1 MRYIEV
7 MKSRLCGKRRKRR
20 RRRLAAKA
28 LLTFL
33 WSSALLWTIIILSS
47 SSLSSSLFTS
57 SFFDGVPRVEGVNG
71 EEEGED
77 ALTSLRSFKTSSAR
91 HHHHHHRRHRGD
103 ASFVGGGG
111 GRGSSSSSANDDD
124 GTLVDASAKTHGEEV
139 RFPLWHALE
148 YPTPSTSPRKG
159 QNEKT
164 TTKKEDLEEED
175 LEEEFVKIG
184 FISGTI
190 VVDQRKGADVGDEKF
205 RVKNLKVHR
214 DELDARAKRAV
225 QALAKRD
232 GMYRVRVPSNI
243 YASQESGRS
252 SFAQAA
258 SPAKCVVTSRLRES
272 FTLHMD
278 DNGNVLAVDYEAECP
293 VEVHLG
299 GADEERSAAEEEKEG
314 ASLFIADGAQFR
326 SVATARFPKRAPQL
340 NADAAMTDVKGHG
353 GPMDAKKAQEI
364 KTRRARGEKVDAT
377 TKDLTWWQR
386 NYMWV
391 IPVAYFMFM
400 NAVQGQPSSGGGG
413 GGGGSS
419 AAPPPPT
426 KKSN

>member
-1 MRYIEV
+1 MLFQ
-7 MKSRLCGKRRKRR
+7 KSRLCKRRKR

-28 LLTFL
+28 LLAL
-33 WSSALLWTIIILSS
+33 WWSALWTIIILSS
-47 SSLSSSLFTS
+47 SVPSFTS
-57 SFFDGVPRVEGVNG
+57 SFFDGVVPRVEGVNG

-77 ALTSLRSFKTSSAR
+77 ALTSLRSFKTSSSSAR
-91 HHHHHHRRHRGD
+91 HHHHHHHRRRHRGD
-103 ASFVGGGG
+103 AFVGGG
-111 GRGSSSSSANDDD
+111 GRGSSSSSANDD

-159 QNEKT
+159 HEKK
-164 TTKKEDLEEED
+164 TTKKEDLEED

-214 DELDARAKRAV
+214 DELDARAKRAL

-364 KTRRARGEKVDAT
+364 KARRARGEKIDAT

-413 GGGGSS
+413 GSS

>member
-1 MRYIEV
+1 MHA
-7 MKSRLCGKRRKRR
+7 SSSRR
-20 RRRLAAKA
+20 RRRLRRLRRRRATTLLAAAA
-28 LLTFL
+28 LFL
-33 WSSALLWTIIILSS
+33 LSASS
-47 SSLSSSLFTS
+47 SSS
-57 SFFDGVPRVEGVNG
+57 SFFGVVSSVEGVKNG
-71 EEEGED
+71 EEGDD
-77 ALTSLRSFKTSSAR
+77 ARVSFRSFKTAR
-91 HHHHHHRRHRGD
+91 HHHRGD
-103 ASFVGGGG
+103 DAFARGGGGG
-111 GRGSSSSSANDDD
+111 GRGSSSSSAARDDD
-124 GTLVDASAKTHGEEV
+124 RTLVDASAKTHGEEV

-159 QNEKT
+159 QNEK
-164 TTKKEDLEEED
+164 KEDVKEE
-175 LEEEFVKIG
+175 EEEFVKIG

-190 VVDQRKGADVGDEKF
+190 VVDQRKGADVADEKF

-214 DELDARAKRAV
+214 DELDARAKRAL

-243 YASQESGRS
+243 YASQDSGRS

-293 VEVHLG
+293 VDVHLG
-299 GADEERSAAEEEKEG
+299 GADEERNAAEEEKEG

-391 IPVAYFMFM
+391 IPVVYFMFM
-400 NAVQGQPSSGGGG
+400 NAVQGQPSSGGAGG
-413 GGGGSS
+413 PS
-419 AAPPPPT
+419 AAPPSTTTTT

>member
-1 MRYIEV
+1 MHA
-7 MKSRLCGKRRKRR
+7 SSSRR
-20 RRRLAAKA
+20 RRRLRRLRRRRATTLLAAAA
-28 LLTFL
+28 LFL
-33 WSSALLWTIIILSS
+33 LSASS
-47 SSLSSSLFTS
+47 SSS
-57 SFFDGVPRVEGVNG
+57 SFFGVVSSVEGVKNG
-71 EEEGED
+71 EEGDD
-77 ALTSLRSFKTSSAR
+77 ATVSFRSFKTAR
-91 HHHHHHRRHRGD
+91 HHHRGD
-103 ASFVGGGG
+103 DAFARGGGGG
-111 GRGSSSSSANDDD
+111 GRGSSSSSAARDDD
-124 GTLVDASAKTHGEEV
+124 RTLVDASAKTHGEEV

-159 QNEKT
+159 QNEK
-164 TTKKEDLEEED
+164 KEDVKEE
-175 LEEEFVKIG
+175 EEEFVKIG

-190 VVDQRKGADVGDEKF
+190 VVDQRKGADVADEKF

-214 DELDARAKRAV
+214 DELDARAKRAL

-243 YASQESGRS
+243 YASQDSGRS

-293 VEVHLG
+293 VDVHLG
-299 GADEERSAAEEEKEG
+299 GADEERNAAEEEKEG

-391 IPVAYFMFM
+391 IPVVYFMFM
-400 NAVQGQPSSGGGG
+400 NAVQGQPSSGGAGG
-413 GGGGSS
+413 PS
-419 AAPPPPT
+419 AAPPST
-426 KKSN
+426 TTKKKKSN

>member
-1 MRYIEV
+1 MH
-7 MKSRLCGKRRKRR
+7 SSSSR
-20 RRRLAAKA
+20 RRRLRRLRRRRATTLLAAAA
-28 LLTFL
+28 LFL
-33 WSSALLWTIIILSS
+33 LSASS
-47 SSLSSSLFTS
+47 SS
-57 SFFDGVPRVEGVNG
+57 SFFGVVSSVEGVKNG
-71 EEEGED
+71 EEGDD
-77 ALTSLRSFKTSSAR
+77 ATVSFRSFKTAR
-91 HHHHHHRRHRGD
+91 HHHHHHHRGD
-103 ASFVGGGG
+103 DAFARGGGGGGGG
-111 GRGSSSSSANDDD
+111 GRGSSSSSARDDD
-124 GTLVDASAKTHGEEV
+124 RTLVDASAKTHGEEV

-159 QNEKT
+159 QNEK
-164 TTKKEDLEEED
+164 KEDVE
-175 LEEEFVKIG
+175 EEEFVKIG

-190 VVDQRKGADVGDEKF
+190 VVDQRKGADVADEKF

-214 DELDARAKRAV
+214 DELDARAKRAL

-243 YASQESGRS
+243 YASQDSGRS

-293 VEVHLG
+293 VDVHLG
-299 GADEERSAAEEEKEG
+299 GADEERNAAEEEKEG

-391 IPVAYFMFM
+391 IPVVYFMFM

-413 GGGGSS
+413 GPS

-426 KKSN
+426 TKKSN

>member
-1 MRYIEV
+1 MH
-7 MKSRLCGKRRKRR
+7 S
-20 RRRLAAKA
+20 
-28 LLTFL
+28 
-33 WSSALLWTIIILSS
+33 SS
-47 SSLSSSLFTS
+47 SSLFFPSSSSSRRRRVRRRALTTLLAAAAALFLLSASSS
-57 SFFDGVPRVEGVNG
+57 SFFGVVSSVEGVKNG
-71 EEEGED
+71 EEGDD
-77 ALTSLRSFKTSSAR
+77 ATVSFRSFKTAR
-91 HHHHHHRRHRGD
+91 HHHHHRGD
-103 ASFVGGGG
+103 DAFARGGGGGGGG
-111 GRGSSSSSANDDD
+111 GRGSSSSSARDDD
-124 GTLVDASAKTHGEEV
+124 RTLVDASAKTHGEEV

-159 QNEKT
+159 QNEK
-164 TTKKEDLEEED
+164 KEDVE
-175 LEEEFVKIG
+175 EEEFVKIG

-190 VVDQRKGADVGDEKF
+190 VVDQRKGADVADEKF

-214 DELDARAKRAV
+214 DELDARAKRAL

-243 YASQESGRS
+243 YASQDSGRS

-293 VEVHLG
+293 VDVHLG
-299 GADEERSAAEEEKEG
+299 GADEERNAAEEEKEG

-391 IPVAYFMFM
+391 IPVVYFMFM

-413 GGGGSS
+413 GPS
-419 AAPPPPT
+419 AAPPPT
-426 KKSN
+426 TTKKKKSN

>member
-1 MRYIEV
+1 MHA
-7 MKSRLCGKRRKRR
+7 SSSRR
-20 RRRLAAKA
+20 RRRLRRLRRRRATTLLAAAA
-28 LLTFL
+28 LFL
-33 WSSALLWTIIILSS
+33 LSASS
-47 SSLSSSLFTS
+47 SSS
-57 SFFDGVPRVEGVNG
+57 SFFGVVSSVEGVKNG
-71 EEEGED
+71 EEGDD
-77 ALTSLRSFKTSSAR
+77 ARVSFRSFKTAR
-91 HHHHHHRRHRGD
+91 HHHRGD
-103 ASFVGGGG
+103 DAFARGGGGG
-111 GRGSSSSSANDDD
+111 GRGSSSSSAARDDD
-124 GTLVDASAKTHGEEV
+124 RTLVDASAKTHGEEV

-159 QNEKT
+159 QNEK
-164 TTKKEDLEEED
+164 KEDVEEEE
-175 LEEEFVKIG
+175 EEEFVKIG

-190 VVDQRKGADVGDEKF
+190 VVDQRKGADVADEKF

-214 DELDARAKRAV
+214 DELDARAKRAL

-243 YASQESGRS
+243 YASQDSGRS

-293 VEVHLG
+293 VDVHLG
-299 GADEERSAAEEEKEG
+299 GADEERNAAEEEKEG

-391 IPVAYFMFM
+391 IPVVYFMFM
-400 NAVQGQPSSGGGG
+400 NAVQGQPSSGGAGG
-413 GGGGSS
+413 PS
-419 AAPPPPT
+419 AAPPPTTT

>member
-1 MRYIEV
+1 MH
-7 MKSRLCGKRRKRR
+7 S
-20 RRRLAAKA
+20 
-28 LLTFL
+28 
-33 WSSALLWTIIILSS
+33 SS
-47 SSLSSSLFTS
+47 SSLFFPSSSSSRRRRVRRRATTLLAAAAALFLLSASSS
-57 SFFDGVPRVEGVNG
+57 SFFGVVSSVEGVKNG
-71 EEEGED
+71 EEGDD
-77 ALTSLRSFKTSSAR
+77 ATVSFRSFKTAR
-91 HHHHHHRRHRGD
+91 HHHHHHHRGD
-103 ASFVGGGG
+103 DAFARGGGG
-111 GRGSSSSSANDDD
+111 GRRGSSSSSARDDD
-124 GTLVDASAKTHGEEV
+124 RTLVDASAKTHGEEV

-159 QNEKT
+159 QNEK
-164 TTKKEDLEEED
+164 KEDVE
-175 LEEEFVKIG
+175 EEEFVKIG

-190 VVDQRKGADVGDEKF
+190 VVDQRKGADVADEKF

-214 DELDARAKRAV
+214 DELDARAKRAL

-243 YASQESGRS
+243 YASQDSGRS

-293 VEVHLG
+293 VDVHLG
-299 GADEERSAAEEEKEG
+299 GADEERNAAEEEKEG

-391 IPVAYFMFM
+391 IPVVYFMFM

-413 GGGGSS
+413 GPS
-419 AAPPPPT
+419 AAPPPPPT

>member
-1 MRYIEV
+1 MH
-7 MKSRLCGKRRKRR
+7 SSSSR
-20 RRRLAAKA
+20 RRRLRRLRRRRATTLLAAAA
-28 LLTFL
+28 LFL
-33 WSSALLWTIIILSS
+33 LSAS
-47 SSLSSSLFTS
+47 S
-57 SFFDGVPRVEGVNG
+57 SFFGVVSSVEGVKNG
-71 EEEGED
+71 EEGDD
-77 ALTSLRSFKTSSAR
+77 ATVSFRSFKTAR
-91 HHHHHHRRHRGD
+91 HHRGD
-103 ASFVGGGG
+103 DAFARGGGG
-111 GRGSSSSSANDDD
+111 GRRGSSSSSARDDD
-124 GTLVDASAKTHGEEV
+124 RTLVDASAKTHGEEV

-159 QNEKT
+159 QNEK
-164 TTKKEDLEEED
+164 KEDVEE
-175 LEEEFVKIG
+175 EEEFVKIG

-190 VVDQRKGADVGDEKF
+190 VVDQRKGADVADEKF

-214 DELDARAKRAV
+214 DELDARAKRAL

-243 YASQESGRS
+243 YASQDSGRS
-252 SFAQAA
+252 SFAQAG

-293 VEVHLG
+293 VDVHLG
-299 GADEERSAAEEEKEG
+299 GADEERNAAEEEKEG

-391 IPVAYFMFM
+391 IPVVYFMFM

-413 GGGGSS
+413 GPS
-419 AAPPPPT
+419 AAPPPTPT

>member
-1 MRYIEV
+1 MH
-7 MKSRLCGKRRKRR
+7 S
-20 RRRLAAKA
+20 
-28 LLTFL
+28 
-33 WSSALLWTIIILSS
+33 SS
-47 SSLSSSLFTS
+47 SSLFFPSSSSSRRRRVRRRATTLLAAAAALFLLSASSS
-57 SFFDGVPRVEGVNG
+57 SFFGVVSSVEGVKNG
-71 EEEGED
+71 EEGDD
-77 ALTSLRSFKTSSAR
+77 ATVSFRSFKTAR
-91 HHHHHHRRHRGD
+91 HHHRGD
-103 ASFVGGGG
+103 DAFARGGGGG
-111 GRGSSSSSANDDD
+111 GRGSSSSSAARDDD
-124 GTLVDASAKTHGEEV
+124 RTLVDASAKTHGEEV

-159 QNEKT
+159 QNEK
-164 TTKKEDLEEED
+164 KEDVE
-175 LEEEFVKIG
+175 EEEFVKIG

-190 VVDQRKGADVGDEKF
+190 VVDQRKGADVADEKF

-214 DELDARAKRAV
+214 DELDARAKRAL

-243 YASQESGRS
+243 YASQDSGRS

-293 VEVHLG
+293 VDVHLG
-299 GADEERSAAEEEKEG
+299 GADEERNAAEEEKEG

-391 IPVAYFMFM
+391 IPVVYFMFM

-413 GGGGSS
+413 GPS
-419 AAPPPPT
+419 AAPPPPPT

>member
-1 MRYIEV
+1 MH
-7 MKSRLCGKRRKRR
+7 SSSSR
-20 RRRLAAKA
+20 RRRLRRLRRRRATTLLAAAA
-28 LLTFL
+28 LFL
-33 WSSALLWTIIILSS
+33 LSASS
-47 SSLSSSLFTS
+47 SS
-57 SFFDGVPRVEGVNG
+57 FFGVLPTVEGVKNG
-71 EEEGED
+71 EEGDD
-77 ALTSLRSFKTSSAR
+77 ATVSFRSFKTAR
-91 HHHHHHRRHRGD
+91 HHRGD
-103 ASFVGGGG
+103 DAFARGGGG
-111 GRGSSSSSANDDD
+111 RRRGSSSSSARDDD
-124 GTLVDASAKTHGEEV
+124 RTLVDASAKTHGEEV

-159 QNEKT
+159 QNEK
-164 TTKKEDLEEED
+164 KEDVE
-175 LEEEFVKIG
+175 EEEFVKIG

-190 VVDQRKGADVGDEKF
+190 VVDQRKGADVADEKF

-214 DELDARAKRAV
+214 DELDVRAKRAL

-243 YASQESGRS
+243 YASQDSGRS

-258 SPAKCVVTSRLRES
+258 SSAKCVVTSRLRES

-293 VEVHLG
+293 VDVHLG
-299 GADEERSAAEEEKEG
+299 GADEERNTAEEEKEG

-391 IPVAYFMFM
+391 IPVVYFMFM

-413 GGGGSS
+413 GPS
-419 AAPPPPT
+419 AAPPPPPT

>member
-1 MRYIEV
+1 MH
-7 MKSRLCGKRRKRR
+7 SSSSSLFFPSSSSSSRR
-20 RRRLAAKA
+20 RRRVRRRATTLLAAAFA
-28 LLTFL
+28 LFL
-33 WSSALLWTIIILSS
+33 LSASS
-47 SSLSSSLFTS
+47 SSFFGVVVSS
-57 SFFDGVPRVEGVNG
+57 VEGVKNG
-71 EEEGED
+71 EEGDD
-77 ALTSLRSFKTSSAR
+77 ATVSFRSFKTAR
-91 HHHHHHRRHRGD
+91 HHHHHHRGDDAFARGGGG
-103 ASFVGGGG
+103 GGGG
-111 GRGSSSSSANDDD
+111 GRGSSSSSARDDD
-124 GTLVDASAKTHGEEV
+124 RTLVDASAKTHGEEV

-159 QNEKT
+159 QNEK
-164 TTKKEDLEEED
+164 KEDVE
-175 LEEEFVKIG
+175 EEEFVKIG

-190 VVDQRKGADVGDEKF
+190 VVDQRKGADVADEKF

-214 DELDARAKRAV
+214 DELDARAKRAL

-243 YASQESGRS
+243 YASQDSGRS

-293 VEVHLG
+293 VDVHLG
-299 GADEERSAAEEEKEG
+299 GADEERNAAEEEKEG

-391 IPVAYFMFM
+391 IPVVYFMFM

-413 GGGGSS
+413 GPS
-419 AAPPPPT
+419 AAPPPPPT

>member
-1 MRYIEV
+1 MH
-7 MKSRLCGKRRKRR
+7 S
-20 RRRLAAKA
+20 
-28 LLTFL
+28 
-33 WSSALLWTIIILSS
+33 SS
-47 SSLSSSLFTS
+47 SSLFFPSSSSSQRRRVRRRATTLLAAAALFLLSASSS
-57 SFFDGVPRVEGVNG
+57 SFFGVVSSVEGVKNG
-71 EEEGED
+71 EEGDD
-77 ALTSLRSFKTSSAR
+77 ATVSFRSFKTAR
-91 HHHHHHRRHRGD
+91 HHHHHRGD
-103 ASFVGGGG
+103 DAFARGGGGGGGG
-111 GRGSSSSSANDDD
+111 GRGSSSSSARDDD
-124 GTLVDASAKTHGEEV
+124 RTLVDASAKTHGEEV

-159 QNEKT
+159 QNEK
-164 TTKKEDLEEED
+164 KEDVE
-175 LEEEFVKIG
+175 EEEFVKIG

-190 VVDQRKGADVGDEKF
+190 VVDQRKGADVADEKF

-214 DELDARAKRAV
+214 DELDARAKRAL

-243 YASQESGRS
+243 YASQDSGRS

-293 VEVHLG
+293 VDVHLG
-299 GADEERSAAEEEKEG
+299 GADEERNAAEEEKEG

-391 IPVAYFMFM
+391 IPVVYFMFM

-413 GGGGSS
+413 GPS
-419 AAPPPPT
+419 AAPPPT
-426 KKSN
+426 TTKKKKSN

>member
-1 MRYIEV
+1 MH
-7 MKSRLCGKRRKRR
+7 S
-20 RRRLAAKA
+20 
-28 LLTFL
+28 
-33 WSSALLWTIIILSS
+33 SS
-47 SSLSSSLFTS
+47 SSLFFPSSSSSRRRRVRRRATTLLAAAAALFLLSASSS
-57 SFFDGVPRVEGVNG
+57 SFFGVVSSVEGVKNG
-71 EEEGED
+71 EEGDD
-77 ALTSLRSFKTSSAR
+77 ATVSFRSFKTAR
-91 HHHHHHRRHRGD
+91 HHHHHHHRGD
-103 ASFVGGGG
+103 DAFARGGGGGGGGG
-111 GRGSSSSSANDDD
+111 GRGSSSSSARDVDR
-124 GTLVDASAKTHGEEV
+124 TLVDASAKTHGEEV

-159 QNEKT
+159 QNEK
-164 TTKKEDLEEED
+164 KEDVE
-175 LEEEFVKIG
+175 EEEFVKIG

-190 VVDQRKGADVGDEKF
+190 VVDQRKGADVADEKF

-214 DELDARAKRAV
+214 DELDARAKRAL

-243 YASQESGRS
+243 YASQDSGRS

-293 VEVHLG
+293 VDVHLG
-299 GADEERSAAEEEKEG
+299 GADEERNAAEEEKEG

-391 IPVAYFMFM
+391 IPVVYFMFM
-400 NAVQGQPSSGGGG
+400 NAVQGQPSTGGGG
-413 GGGGSS
+413 PST
-419 AAPPPPT
+419 APPPPPT

>member
-1 MRYIEV
+1 MLFQ
-7 MKSRLCGKRRKRR
+7 KSRLCKRRKR

-28 LLTFL
+28 LLAL
-33 WSSALLWTIIILSS
+33 WWSALWTIIILSS
-47 SSLSSSLFTS
+47 SVPSSS
-57 SFFDGVPRVEGVNG
+57 SFFDGVVPRVEGVNG

-77 ALTSLRSFKTSSAR
+77 ALTSLRSFKTSSSSAR
-91 HHHHHHRRHRGD
+91 HHHHHHHRRHRGD
-103 ASFVGGGG
+103 AFVGGG
-111 GRGSSSSSANDDD
+111 GRGSSSSSANDD

-164 TTKKEDLEEED
+164 TTKKEDLEEEEEED

-214 DELDARAKRAV
+214 DELDARAKRAL

-364 KTRRARGEKVDAT
+364 KARRARGEKIDAT

-413 GGGGSS
+413 GSS

>member
-1 MRYIEV
+1 MH
-7 MKSRLCGKRRKRR
+7 S
-20 RRRLAAKA
+20 
-28 LLTFL
+28 
-33 WSSALLWTIIILSS
+33 SS
-47 SSLSSSLFTS
+47 SSLFFPSSSSSRRRRVRRRATTLLAAAAALFLLSASSS
-57 SFFDGVPRVEGVNG
+57 SFFGVVSSVEGVKNG
-71 EEEGED
+71 EEGDD
-77 ALTSLRSFKTSSAR
+77 ATVSFRSFKTAR
-91 HHHHHHRRHRGD
+91 HHHHHHRGDDAFARGGGG
-103 ASFVGGGG
+103 GGGG
-111 GRGSSSSSANDDD
+111 GRGSSSSSARDDD
-124 GTLVDASAKTHGEEV
+124 RTLVDASAKTHGEEV

-159 QNEKT
+159 QNEK
-164 TTKKEDLEEED
+164 KEDVE
-175 LEEEFVKIG
+175 EEEFVKIG

-190 VVDQRKGADVGDEKF
+190 VVDQRKGADVADEKF

-214 DELDARAKRAV
+214 DELDARAKRAL

-243 YASQESGRS
+243 YASQDSGRS

-293 VEVHLG
+293 VDVHLG
-299 GADEERSAAEEEKEG
+299 GADEERNAAEEEKEG

-391 IPVAYFMFM
+391 IPVVYFMFM

-413 GGGGSS
+413 GPS
-419 AAPPPPT
+419 AAPPPTTT

>member
-1 MRYIEV
+1 MH
-7 MKSRLCGKRRKRR
+7 SSSSR
-20 RRRLAAKA
+20 RRRLRRLRRRRATTLLAAAA
-28 LLTFL
+28 LFL
-33 WSSALLWTIIILSS
+33 LSASS
-47 SSLSSSLFTS
+47 SS
-57 SFFDGVPRVEGVNG
+57 FFGVLPTVEGVKNG
-71 EEEGED
+71 EEGDD
-77 ALTSLRSFKTSSAR
+77 ATVSFRSFKTAR
-91 HHHHHHRRHRGD
+91 HHRGD
-103 ASFVGGGG
+103 DAFARGGGG
-111 GRGSSSSSANDDD
+111 RRRGSSSSSARDDD
-124 GTLVDASAKTHGEEV
+124 RTLVDASAKTHGEEV

-159 QNEKT
+159 QNEK
-164 TTKKEDLEEED
+164 KEDVE
-175 LEEEFVKIG
+175 EEEFVKIG

-190 VVDQRKGADVGDEKF
+190 VVDQRKGADVADEKF

-214 DELDARAKRAV
+214 DELDARAKRAL

-243 YASQESGRS
+243 YASQDSGRS

-293 VEVHLG
+293 VDVHLG
-299 GADEERSAAEEEKEG
+299 GADEERNAAEEEKEG

-391 IPVAYFMFM
+391 IPVVYFMFM

-413 GGGGSS
+413 GPS
-419 AAPPPPT
+419 AAPPPPPT
-426 KKSN
+426 TKKKSN

>member
-1 MRYIEV
+1 MLFQ
-7 MKSRLCGKRRKRR
+7 KSRLCKRRKRR

-28 LLTFL
+28 LILAL
-33 WSSALLWTIIILSS
+33 WSALWTIIILSS
-47 SSLSSSLFTS
+47 SVPSSS
-57 SFFDGVPRVEGVNG
+57 SFFDGVVPRVEGVNG

-77 ALTSLRSFKTSSAR
+77 ALTSLRSFKTSSSSAR
-91 HHHHHHRRHRGD
+91 HHHHHHHYHRHRGD
-103 ASFVGGGG
+103 AFVGGG
-111 GRGSSSSSANDDD
+111 GRGSSSSSANDD

-159 QNEKT
+159 QNEK
-164 TTKKEDLEEED
+164 KEDVE
-175 LEEEFVKIG
+175 EEEFVKIG

-190 VVDQRKGADVGDEKF
+190 VVDQRKGADVADEKF

-214 DELDARAKRAV
+214 DELDARAKRAL

-293 VEVHLG
+293 VDVHLG

-391 IPVAYFMFM
+391 IPVVYFMFM

-413 GGGGSS
+413 SS
-419 AAPPPPT
+419 AAPPPTT

>member
-1 MRYIEV
+1 MH
-7 MKSRLCGKRRKRR
+7 SSSSSRR
-20 RRRLAAKA
+20 RRVRRRALTTLLAAAAA
-28 LLTFL
+28 LFL
-33 WSSALLWTIIILSS
+33 LSASS
-47 SSLSSSLFTS
+47 SSFFGVVSS
-57 SFFDGVPRVEGVNG
+57 VEGVKNG
-71 EEEGED
+71 EEGDD
-77 ALTSLRSFKTSSAR
+77 ATVSFRSFKTAR
-91 HHHHHHRRHRGD
+91 HHHHHRGD
-103 ASFVGGGG
+103 DAFARGGGGGGGG
-111 GRGSSSSSANDDD
+111 GRGSSSSSARDDD
-124 GTLVDASAKTHGEEV
+124 RTLVDASAKTHGEEV

-159 QNEKT
+159 QNEK
-164 TTKKEDLEEED
+164 KEDVE
-175 LEEEFVKIG
+175 EEEFVKIG

-190 VVDQRKGADVGDEKF
+190 VVDQRKGADVADEKF

-214 DELDARAKRAV
+214 DELDARAKRAL

-243 YASQESGRS
+243 YASQDSGRS

-293 VEVHLG
+293 VDVHLG
-299 GADEERSAAEEEKEG
+299 GADEERNAAEEEKEG

-391 IPVAYFMFM
+391 IPVVYFMFM

-413 GGGGSS
+413 GSS
-419 AAPPPPT
+419 AAPPPLT

>member
-1 MRYIEV
+1 M
-7 MKSRLCGKRRKRR
+7 
-20 RRRLAAKA
+20 AAAA
-28 LLTFL
+28 LFL
-33 WSSALLWTIIILSS
+33 LSASS
-47 SSLSSSLFTS
+47 SSFFGVVSS
-57 SFFDGVPRVEGVNG
+57 VEGVKNG
-71 EEEGED
+71 EEGDD
-77 ALTSLRSFKTSSAR
+77 ATVSFRSFKTAR
-91 HHHHHHRRHRGD
+91 HHHHHRGD
-103 ASFVGGGG
+103 DAFARGGGG
-111 GRGSSSSSANDDD
+111 GRGSSSSSARDDD
-124 GTLVDASAKTHGEEV
+124 RTLVDASAKTHGEEV

-159 QNEKT
+159 QNEK
-164 TTKKEDLEEED
+164 KEDVE
-175 LEEEFVKIG
+175 EEEFVKIG

-190 VVDQRKGADVGDEKF
+190 VVDQRKGADVADEKF

-214 DELDARAKRAV
+214 DELDARAKRAL

-243 YASQESGRS
+243 YASQDSGRS

-293 VEVHLG
+293 VDVHLG
-299 GADEERSAAEEEKEG
+299 GADEERNAAEEEKEG

-391 IPVAYFMFM
+391 IPVVYFMFM

-413 GGGGSS
+413 GPS
-419 AAPPPPT
+419 AAPPPPPT
-426 KKSN
+426 TKKKSNRYSILFFITARLHHHTSSDAPFYRI

>member
-1 MRYIEV
+1 MHSSSSSLFFPSSSS
-7 MKSRLCGKRRKRR
+7 SRRRR
-20 RRRLAAKA
+20 RRRLRRRRVRRRATTLLAAAAA
-28 LLTFL
+28 LFL
-33 WSSALLWTIIILSS
+33 LSASS
-47 SSLSSSLFTS
+47 SSFFGVVSS
-57 SFFDGVPRVEGVNG
+57 VEGVKNG
-71 EEEGED
+71 EEGDD
-77 ALTSLRSFKTSSAR
+77 ATVSFRSFKTAR
-91 HHHHHHRRHRGD
+91 HHHHHHHRGD
-103 ASFVGGGG
+103 DAFARGGGGGGGGG
-111 GRGSSSSSANDDD
+111 GRGSSSSSAARDDD
-124 GTLVDASAKTHGEEV
+124 RTLVDASAKTHGEEV

-148 YPTPSTSPRKG
+148 YPTPTTSPRKG
-159 QNEKT
+159 QNEK
-164 TTKKEDLEEED
+164 KEDVEE
-175 LEEEFVKIG
+175 EEEFVKIG

-190 VVDQRKGADVGDEKF
+190 VVDQRKGADVADEKF

-214 DELDARAKRAV
+214 DELDARAKRAL

-243 YASQESGRS
+243 YASQDSGRS

-293 VEVHLG
+293 VDVHLG
-299 GADEERSAAEEEKEG
+299 GADEERNAAEEEKEG

-391 IPVAYFMFM
+391 IPVVYFMFM

-413 GGGGSS
+413 GPS
-419 AAPPPPT
+419 AAPPTPPT

>member
-1 MRYIEV
+1 MHSSSSSSSS
-7 MKSRLCGKRRKRR
+7 SRRRR
-20 RRRLAAKA
+20 RRRLRRLRRRRATTLLAAAA
-28 LLTFL
+28 LFL
-33 WSSALLWTIIILSS
+33 LSASS
-47 SSLSSSLFTS
+47 SSS
-57 SFFDGVPRVEGVNG
+57 SFFGVVSSVEGVKNG
-71 EEEGED
+71 EEGDD
-77 ALTSLRSFKTSSAR
+77 ARVSFRSFKTAR
-91 HHHHHHRRHRGD
+91 HHHRGD
-103 ASFVGGGG
+103 DAFARGGGGGGG
-111 GRGSSSSSANDDD
+111 GRGSSSSSAARDDD
-124 GTLVDASAKTHGEEV
+124 RTLVDASAKTHGEEV

-159 QNEKT
+159 QNEK
-164 TTKKEDLEEED
+164 KEDVEE
-175 LEEEFVKIG
+175 EEEFVKIG

-190 VVDQRKGADVGDEKF
+190 VVDQRKGADVADEKF

-214 DELDARAKRAV
+214 DELDARAKRAL

-243 YASQESGRS
+243 YASQDSGRS

-293 VEVHLG
+293 VDVHLG
-299 GADEERSAAEEEKEG
+299 GADEERNAAEEEKEG

-391 IPVAYFMFM
+391 IPVVYFMFM

-413 GGGGSS
+413 GPS
-419 AAPPPPT
+419 AAPPPTTT

>member
-1 MRYIEV
+1 MH
-7 MKSRLCGKRRKRR
+7 S
-20 RRRLAAKA
+20 
-28 LLTFL
+28 
-33 WSSALLWTIIILSS
+33 SS
-47 SSLSSSLFTS
+47 SSLFFPSSSSSRRRRVRRRATTLLAAAAALFLLSASSS
-57 SFFDGVPRVEGVNG
+57 SFFGVVSSVEGVKNG
-71 EEEGED
+71 EEGDD
-77 ALTSLRSFKTSSAR
+77 ATVSFRSFKTAR
-91 HHHHHHRRHRGD
+91 HHHHHRGD
-103 ASFVGGGG
+103 DAFARGGGGGGGGG
-111 GRGSSSSSANDDD
+111 GRGSSSSSARDDD
-124 GTLVDASAKTHGEEV
+124 RTLVDASAKTHGEEV

-159 QNEKT
+159 QNEK
-164 TTKKEDLEEED
+164 KEDVE
-175 LEEEFVKIG
+175 EEEFVKIG

-190 VVDQRKGADVGDEKF
+190 VVDQRKGADVADEKF

-214 DELDARAKRAV
+214 DELDARAKRAL

-243 YASQESGRS
+243 YASQDSGRS

-293 VEVHLG
+293 VDVHLG
-299 GADEERSAAEEEKEG
+299 GADEERNAAEEEKEG

-391 IPVAYFMFM
+391 IPVVYFMFM

-413 GGGGSS
+413 GGGSS

>member
-1 MRYIEV
+1 MHSSSSLFFPS
-7 MKSRLCGKRRKRR
+7 SRRRLR
-20 RRRLAAKA
+20 RRRLRRRATLLAAAA
-28 LLTFL
+28 LFL
-33 WSSALLWTIIILSS
+33 LSAS
-47 SSLSSSLFTS
+47 S
-57 SFFDGVPRVEGVNG
+57 SFFGVVSPVEGVKNG
-71 EEEGED
+71 EEGDD
-77 ALTSLRSFKTSSAR
+77 ATVSFRSFKTAR
-91 HHHHHHRRHRGD
+91 HHHHHRGD
-103 ASFVGGGG
+103 DAFARGGGGGGGGG
-111 GRGSSSSSANDDD
+111 GRGSSSSSARDDD
-124 GTLVDASAKTHGEEV
+124 RTLVDASAKTHGEEV

-148 YPTPSTSPRKG
+148 YPTPTTSPRKG
-159 QNEKT
+159 QNEK
-164 TTKKEDLEEED
+164 KEDVE
-175 LEEEFVKIG
+175 EEEFVKIG

-190 VVDQRKGADVGDEKF
+190 VVDQRKGADVADEKF

-214 DELDARAKRAV
+214 DELDARAKRAL

-243 YASQESGRS
+243 YASQDSGRS

-293 VEVHLG
+293 VDVHLG
-299 GADEERSAAEEEKEG
+299 GADEERNAAEEEKEG

-391 IPVAYFMFM
+391 IPVVYFMFM

-413 GGGGSS
+413 SS
-419 AAPPPPT
+419 AAPPPTT

>member
-1 MRYIEV
+1 MH
-7 MKSRLCGKRRKRR
+7 SSSSSLFFPSSSSSSRR
-20 RRRLAAKA
+20 RRRVRRRATTLLAAAFA
-28 LLTFL
+28 LFL
-33 WSSALLWTIIILSS
+33 LSASS
-47 SSLSSSLFTS
+47 SSFFGVVVSS
-57 SFFDGVPRVEGVNG
+57 VEGVKNG
-71 EEEGED
+71 EEGDD
-77 ALTSLRSFKTSSAR
+77 ATVSFRSFKTAR
-91 HHHHHHRRHRGD
+91 HHHHHHRGDDAFARGGGGG
-103 ASFVGGGG
+103 GGGG
-111 GRGSSSSSANDDD
+111 GRGSSSSSARDDD
-124 GTLVDASAKTHGEEV
+124 RTLVDASAKTHGEEV

-159 QNEKT
+159 QNEK
-164 TTKKEDLEEED
+164 KEDVE
-175 LEEEFVKIG
+175 EEEFVKIG

-190 VVDQRKGADVGDEKF
+190 VVDQRKGADVADEKF

-214 DELDARAKRAV
+214 DELDARAKRAL

-243 YASQESGRS
+243 YASQDSGRS

-293 VEVHLG
+293 VDVHLG
-299 GADEERSAAEEEKEG
+299 GADEERNAAEEEKEG

-391 IPVAYFMFM
+391 IPVVYFMFM

-413 GGGGSS
+413 GPS
-419 AAPPPPT
+419 AAPPPPPT
-426 KKSN
+426 EKSN

>member
-1 MRYIEV
+1 MHSSS
-7 MKSRLCGKRRKRR
+7 SRLRRLRRLRR
-20 RRRLAAKA
+20 RRATTLLAAAA
-28 LLTFL
+28 LFL
-33 WSSALLWTIIILSS
+33 LSASS
-47 SSLSSSLFTS
+47 SS
-57 SFFDGVPRVEGVNG
+57 FFGVLPTVEGVKNG
-71 EEEGED
+71 EEGDD
-77 ALTSLRSFKTSSAR
+77 ATVSFRSFKTAR
-91 HHHHHHRRHRGD
+91 HHRGD
-103 ASFVGGGG
+103 DAFARGGGG
-111 GRGSSSSSANDDD
+111 GRRGSSSSSARDDD
-124 GTLVDASAKTHGEEV
+124 RTLVDASAKTHGEEV

-148 YPTPSTSPRKG
+148 YPTPTTSPRKG
-159 QNEKT
+159 QNEK
-164 TTKKEDLEEED
+164 KEDVEE
-175 LEEEFVKIG
+175 EEEFVKIG

-190 VVDQRKGADVGDEKF
+190 VVDQRKGADVADEKF

-214 DELDARAKRAV
+214 DELDARAKRAL

-243 YASQESGRS
+243 YASQDSGRS

-293 VEVHLG
+293 VDVHLG
-299 GADEERSAAEEEKEG
+299 GADEERNAAEEEKEG

-413 GGGGSS
+413 GGGGGSS

>member
-1 MRYIEV
+1 MH
-7 MKSRLCGKRRKRR
+7 SSSSR
-20 RRRLAAKA
+20 RRRLRRLRRRRATTLLAAAA
-28 LLTFL
+28 LFL
-33 WSSALLWTIIILSS
+33 LSASS
-47 SSLSSSLFTS
+47 SS
-57 SFFDGVPRVEGVNG
+57 FFGVLPTVEGVKNG
-71 EEEGED
+71 EEGDD
-77 ALTSLRSFKTSSAR
+77 ATVSFRSFKTAR
-91 HHHHHHRRHRGD
+91 HHRGD
-103 ASFVGGGG
+103 DAFARGGGG
-111 GRGSSSSSANDDD
+111 GRGSSSSSARDDD
-124 GTLVDASAKTHGEEV
+124 RTLVDASAKTHGEEV

-159 QNEKT
+159 QNEK
-164 TTKKEDLEEED
+164 KEDVE
-175 LEEEFVKIG
+175 EEEFVKIG

-190 VVDQRKGADVGDEKF
+190 VVDQRKGADVADEKF

-214 DELDARAKRAV
+214 DELDARAKRAL

-243 YASQESGRS
+243 YASQDSGRS

-293 VEVHLG
+293 VDVHLG
-299 GADEERSAAEEEKEG
+299 GADEERNAAEEEKEG

-391 IPVAYFMFM
+391 IPVVYFMFM

-413 GGGGSS
+413 GGGSS
-419 AAPPPPT
+419 AAPPPTT

>member
-1 MRYIEV
+1 MHA
-7 MKSRLCGKRRKRR
+7 SSSRR
-20 RRRLAAKA
+20 RRRLRRLRRRRATTLLAAAA
-28 LLTFL
+28 LFL
-33 WSSALLWTIIILSS
+33 LSASS
-47 SSLSSSLFTS
+47 SSS
-57 SFFDGVPRVEGVNG
+57 SFFGVVSSVEGVKNG
-71 EEEGED
+71 EEGDD
-77 ALTSLRSFKTSSAR
+77 ARVSFRSFKTAR
-91 HHHHHHRRHRGD
+91 HHHRGD
-103 ASFVGGGG
+103 DAFARGGGGG
-111 GRGSSSSSANDDD
+111 GRGSSSSSAARDDD
-124 GTLVDASAKTHGEEV
+124 RTLVDASAKTHGEEV

-148 YPTPSTSPRKG
+148 YPTPTTSPRKG
-159 QNEKT
+159 QNEK
-164 TTKKEDLEEED
+164 KEDVE
-175 LEEEFVKIG
+175 EEEFVKIG

-190 VVDQRKGADVGDEKF
+190 VVDQRKGADVADEKF

-214 DELDARAKRAV
+214 DELDARAKRAL

-243 YASQESGRS
+243 YASQDSGRS

-293 VEVHLG
+293 VDVHLG
-299 GADEERSAAEEEKEG
+299 GADEERNAAEEEKEG

-391 IPVAYFMFM
+391 IPVVYFMFM
-400 NAVQGQPSSGGGG
+400 NAVQGQPSSGGAGG
-413 GGGGSS
+413 PS
-419 AAPPPPT
+419 AAPPST
-426 KKSN
+426 TTKKKKSN

>member
-1 MRYIEV
+1 MH
-7 MKSRLCGKRRKRR
+7 SSSSSLFFPSSSSSSRR
-20 RRRLAAKA
+20 RRRVRRRATTLLAAAFA
-28 LLTFL
+28 LFL
-33 WSSALLWTIIILSS
+33 LSASS
-47 SSLSSSLFTS
+47 SSFFGVVVSS
-57 SFFDGVPRVEGVNG
+57 VEGVKNG
-71 EEEGED
+71 EEGDD
-77 ALTSLRSFKTSSAR
+77 ATVSFRSFKTAR
-91 HHHHHHRRHRGD
+91 HHHHHHRGDDAFARGGGG
-103 ASFVGGGG
+103 GGGG
-111 GRGSSSSSANDDD
+111 GRGSSSSSARDDD
-124 GTLVDASAKTHGEEV
+124 RTLVDASAKTHGEEV

-159 QNEKT
+159 QNEK
-164 TTKKEDLEEED
+164 KEDVE
-175 LEEEFVKIG
+175 EEEFVKIG

-190 VVDQRKGADVGDEKF
+190 VVDQRKGADVADEKF

-214 DELDARAKRAV
+214 DELDARAKRAL

-243 YASQESGRS
+243 YASQDSGRS

-293 VEVHLG
+293 VDVHLG
-299 GADEERSAAEEEKEG
+299 GADEERNAAEEEKEG

-391 IPVAYFMFM
+391 IPVVYFMFM

-413 GGGGSS
+413 GPS
-419 AAPPPPT
+419 AAPPPPPT
-426 KKSN
+426 EKSN

>member
-1 MRYIEV
+1 MH
-7 MKSRLCGKRRKRR
+7 
-20 RRRLAAKA
+20 
-28 LLTFL
+28 
-33 WSSALLWTIIILSS
+33 SS
-47 SSLSSSLFTS
+47 SSLFFPSSRRRLRRRLGRRRRATLFFAAALFLLSASS
-57 SFFDGVPRVEGVNG
+57 SFFGVLSPVEGVKNG
-71 EEEGED
+71 EDEEGDD
-77 ALTSLRSFKTSSAR
+77 ATVSFRSFKTAR
-91 HHHHHHRRHRGD
+91 HHHHHRGD
-103 ASFVGGGG
+103 DAFARGGGG
-111 GRGSSSSSANDDD
+111 GRGSSSSSARDDD
-124 GTLVDASAKTHGEEV
+124 RTLVDASAKTHGEEV

-159 QNEKT
+159 QNEK
-164 TTKKEDLEEED
+164 KEDVE
-175 LEEEFVKIG
+175 EEEFVKIG

-190 VVDQRKGADVGDEKF
+190 VVDQRKGADVADEKF

-214 DELDARAKRAV
+214 DELDARAKRAL

-243 YASQESGRS
+243 YASQDSGRS

-293 VEVHLG
+293 VDVHLG
-299 GADEERSAAEEEKEG
+299 GADEERNAAEEEKEG

-391 IPVAYFMFM
+391 IPVVYFMFM

-413 GGGGSS
+413 GPS
-419 AAPPPPT
+419 AAPPPPPT

>member
-1 MRYIEV
+1 MH
-7 MKSRLCGKRRKRR
+7 SSSSSRR
-20 RRRLAAKA
+20 RRVRRRALTTLLAAAAA
-28 LLTFL
+28 LFL
-33 WSSALLWTIIILSS
+33 LSASS
-47 SSLSSSLFTS
+47 SSFFGVVSS
-57 SFFDGVPRVEGVNG
+57 VEGVKNG
-71 EEEGED
+71 EEGDD
-77 ALTSLRSFKTSSAR
+77 ATVSFRSFKTAR
-91 HHHHHHRRHRGD
+91 HHHHHRGD
-103 ASFVGGGG
+103 DAFARGGGGGGGG
-111 GRGSSSSSANDDD
+111 GRGSSSSSARDDD
-124 GTLVDASAKTHGEEV
+124 RTLVDASAKTHGEEV

-159 QNEKT
+159 QNEK
-164 TTKKEDLEEED
+164 KEDVE
-175 LEEEFVKIG
+175 EEEFVKIG

-190 VVDQRKGADVGDEKF
+190 VVDQRKGADVADEKF

-214 DELDARAKRAV
+214 DELDARAKRAL

-243 YASQESGRS
+243 YASQDSGRS

-293 VEVHLG
+293 VDVHLG
-299 GADEERSAAEEEKEG
+299 GADEERNAAEEEKEG
-314 ASLFIADGAQFR
+314 ASLFIADGAQVR

-391 IPVAYFMFM
+391 IPVVYFMFM

-413 GGGGSS
+413 GPS
-419 AAPPPPT
+419 AAPPPPPT

>member
-1 MRYIEV
+1 MH
-7 MKSRLCGKRRKRR
+7 SSSSR
-20 RRRLAAKA
+20 RRRLRRLRRRRATTLLAAAFA
-28 LLTFL
+28 LFL
-33 WSSALLWTIIILSS
+33 LSASS
-47 SSLSSSLFTS
+47 SSFFGVVSS
-57 SFFDGVPRVEGVNG
+57 VEGVKNG
-71 EEEGED
+71 EEGDD
-77 ALTSLRSFKTSSAR
+77 ATVSFRSFKTAR
-91 HHHHHHRRHRGD
+91 HHRGD
-103 ASFVGGGG
+103 DAFARGGGG
-111 GRGSSSSSANDDD
+111 GRRGSSSSSARDDD
-124 GTLVDASAKTHGEEV
+124 RTLVDASAKTHGEEV

-159 QNEKT
+159 QNEK
-164 TTKKEDLEEED
+164 KEDVE
-175 LEEEFVKIG
+175 EEEFVKIG

-190 VVDQRKGADVGDEKF
+190 VVDQRKGADVADEKF

-214 DELDARAKRAV
+214 DELDARAKRAL

-243 YASQESGRS
+243 YASQDSGRS

-293 VEVHLG
+293 VDVHLG
-299 GADEERSAAEEEKEG
+299 GADEERNAAEEEKEG

-391 IPVAYFMFM
+391 IPVVYFMFM

-413 GGGGSS
+413 GPS
-419 AAPPPPT
+419 AAPPPTTT

>member
-1 MRYIEV
+1 MHSSSSLFFPSSS
-7 MKSRLCGKRRKRR
+7 SRRRLRLR
-20 RRRLAAKA
+20 RRRLRRRATTLLAAAFA
-28 LLTFL
+28 LFL
-33 WSSALLWTIIILSS
+33 LSASS
-47 SSLSSSLFTS
+47 SSFFGVVVSS
-57 SFFDGVPRVEGVNG
+57 VEGVKNG
-71 EEEGED
+71 EEGDD
-77 ALTSLRSFKTSSAR
+77 ATVSFRSFKTAR
-91 HHHHHHRRHRGD
+91 HHRGD
-103 ASFVGGGG
+103 DAFARGGGG
-111 GRGSSSSSANDDD
+111 RRRGSSSSSARDDD
-124 GTLVDASAKTHGEEV
+124 RTLVDASAKTHGEEV

-148 YPTPSTSPRKG
+148 YPTPTTSPRKG
-159 QNEKT
+159 QNEK
-164 TTKKEDLEEED
+164 KEDVEE
-175 LEEEFVKIG
+175 EEEFVKIG

-190 VVDQRKGADVGDEKF
+190 VVDQRKGADVADEKF

-214 DELDARAKRAV
+214 DELDARAKRAL

-243 YASQESGRS
+243 YASQDSGRS

-293 VEVHLG
+293 VDVHLG
-299 GADEERSAAEEEKEG
+299 GADEERNAAEEEKEG

-391 IPVAYFMFM
+391 IPVVYFMFM

-413 GGGGSS
+413 GPS
-419 AAPPPPT
+419 AAPPPPPT

>member
-1 MRYIEV
+1 MLFQ
-7 MKSRLCGKRRKRR
+7 KSRLCKRRKRR
-20 RRRLAAKA
+20 RRLASKA
-28 LLTFL
+28 LLAL
-33 WSSALLWTIIILSS
+33 WWSALWTIIILSS
-47 SSLSSSLFTS
+47 SVPSSS
-57 SFFDGVPRVEGVNG
+57 SFFDGVVPRVEGVNG

-77 ALTSLRSFKTSSAR
+77 ALTSLRSFKTSSSSAR
-91 HHHHHHRRHRGD
+91 HHHHHHHYHRHRGD
-103 ASFVGGGG
+103 AFVGGG
-111 GRGSSSSSANDDD
+111 GRGSSSSSANDD

-159 QNEKT
+159 QNEK
-164 TTKKEDLEEED
+164 KEDVE
-175 LEEEFVKIG
+175 EEEFVKIG

-190 VVDQRKGADVGDEKF
+190 VVDQRKGADVADEKF

-214 DELDARAKRAV
+214 DELDARAKRAL

-413 GGGGSS
+413 GSS

>member
-1 MRYIEV
+1 MH
-7 MKSRLCGKRRKRR
+7 S
-20 RRRLAAKA
+20 
-28 LLTFL
+28 
-33 WSSALLWTIIILSS
+33 SS
-47 SSLSSSLFTS
+47 SSLFFPSSSSSQRRRVRRRATTLLAAAAALFLLSASSS
-57 SFFDGVPRVEGVNG
+57 SFFGVVSSVEGVKNG
-71 EEEGED
+71 EEGDD
-77 ALTSLRSFKTSSAR
+77 ATVSFRSFKTAR
-91 HHHHHHRRHRGD
+91 HHHRGD
-103 ASFVGGGG
+103 DAFARGGGGG
-111 GRGSSSSSANDDD
+111 GRGSSSSSAARDDD
-124 GTLVDASAKTHGEEV
+124 RTLVDASAKTHGEEV

-159 QNEKT
+159 QNEK
-164 TTKKEDLEEED
+164 KEDVE
-175 LEEEFVKIG
+175 EEEFVKIG

-190 VVDQRKGADVGDEKF
+190 VVDQRKGADVADEKF

-214 DELDARAKRAV
+214 DELDARAKRAL

-243 YASQESGRS
+243 YASQDSGRS

-293 VEVHLG
+293 VDVHLG
-299 GADEERSAAEEEKEG
+299 GADEERNAAEEEKEG

-391 IPVAYFMFM
+391 IPVVYFMFM
-400 NAVQGQPSSGGGG
+400 NAVQGQPSSGGG
-413 GGGGSS
+413 
-419 AAPPPPT
+419 AAEGPPPPT
-426 KKSN
+426 TKKSN

>member
-1 MRYIEV
+1 MH
-7 MKSRLCGKRRKRR
+7 S
-20 RRRLAAKA
+20 
-28 LLTFL
+28 
-33 WSSALLWTIIILSS
+33 SS
-47 SSLSSSLFTS
+47 SSLFFPSSSSSQRRRVRRRATTLLAAAAALFLLSASSS
-57 SFFDGVPRVEGVNG
+57 SFFGVVSSVEGVKNG
-71 EEEGED
+71 EEGDD
-77 ALTSLRSFKTSSAR
+77 ATVSFRSFKTAR
-91 HHHHHHRRHRGD
+91 HHHHHRGD
-103 ASFVGGGG
+103 DAFARGGGGGGGG
-111 GRGSSSSSANDDD
+111 GRGSSSSSARDDD
-124 GTLVDASAKTHGEEV
+124 RTLVDASAKTHGEEV

-159 QNEKT
+159 QNEK
-164 TTKKEDLEEED
+164 KEDVE
-175 LEEEFVKIG
+175 EEEFVKIG

-190 VVDQRKGADVGDEKF
+190 VVDQRKGADVADEKF

-214 DELDARAKRAV
+214 DELDARAKRAL

-243 YASQESGRS
+243 YASQDSGRS

-293 VEVHLG
+293 VDVHLG
-299 GADEERSAAEEEKEG
+299 GADEERNAAEEEKEG

-413 GGGGSS
+413 GPS
-419 AAPPPPT
+419 AAPPPPPT

>member
-1 MRYIEV
+1 MLFQ
-7 MKSRLCGKRRKRR
+7 KSRLCKRRKRR

-28 LLTFL
+28 LILAL
-33 WSSALLWTIIILSS
+33 WSALWTIIILSS
-47 SSLSSSLFTS
+47 SVPSFTS
-57 SFFDGVPRVEGVNG
+57 SFFDGVVPRVEGVNG

-77 ALTSLRSFKTSSAR
+77 ALTSLRSFKTSSSSAR
-91 HHHHHHRRHRGD
+91 HHHHHHHHRRRHRGD
-103 ASFVGGGG
+103 AFVGGG

-164 TTKKEDLEEED
+164 TTKKEDLEEEEED

-214 DELDARAKRAV
+214 DELDARAKRAL

-364 KTRRARGEKVDAT
+364 KARRARGEKIDAT

-413 GGGGSS
+413 GGGSS

>member
-1 MRYIEV
+1 MHA
-7 MKSRLCGKRRKRR
+7 SSSRR
-20 RRRLAAKA
+20 RRRLRRLRRGRRATTLLAAAA
-28 LLTFL
+28 LFL
-33 WSSALLWTIIILSS
+33 LSASS
-47 SSLSSSLFTS
+47 SSS
-57 SFFDGVPRVEGVNG
+57 SFFGVVSSVEGVKNG
-71 EEEGED
+71 EEGDD
-77 ALTSLRSFKTSSAR
+77 ARVSFRSFKTAR
-91 HHHHHHRRHRGD
+91 HHHRGD
-103 ASFVGGGG
+103 DAFARGGGGG
-111 GRGSSSSSANDDD
+111 GRGSSSSSAARDDD
-124 GTLVDASAKTHGEEV
+124 RTLVDASAKTHGEEV

-159 QNEKT
+159 QNEK
-164 TTKKEDLEEED
+164 KEDVKEE
-175 LEEEFVKIG
+175 EEEFVKIG

-190 VVDQRKGADVGDEKF
+190 VVDQRKGADVADEKF

-214 DELDARAKRAV
+214 DELDARAKRAL

-243 YASQESGRS
+243 YSSQDSGRS

-293 VEVHLG
+293 VDVHLG
-299 GADEERSAAEEEKEG
+299 GADEERNAAEEEKEG

-391 IPVAYFMFM
+391 IPVVYFMFM

-413 GGGGSS
+413 
-419 AAPPPPT
+419 AAEGPPPPPPT